1 MGRPGQLLR
10 GHQAG
15 RVLQVL
21 GTRMVRSQ
29 TATGASLQQRG
40 RSARVDLVHA
50 GAGTGRVEVQQ
61 LLLQIDVIVENWGVA
76 AHESLLLHT
85 LIFVTEKLTM

>member
-1 MGRPGQLLR
+1 
-10 GHQAG
+10 
-15 RVLQVL
+15 
-21 GTRMVRSQ
+21 MVRSQ

-50 GAGTGRVEVQQ
+50 GAGAGRVEVQQ

-76 AHESLLLHT
+76 AHESLFLHT
-85 LIFVTEKLTM
+85 HTHFRYRKAYDVIAASDVSSLRERLLALR